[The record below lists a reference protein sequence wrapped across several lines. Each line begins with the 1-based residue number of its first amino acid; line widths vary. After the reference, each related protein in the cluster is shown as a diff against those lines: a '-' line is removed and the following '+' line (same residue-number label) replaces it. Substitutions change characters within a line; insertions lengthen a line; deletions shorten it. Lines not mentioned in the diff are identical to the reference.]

1 MKTCLINAFLVLILI
16 VCSMLFGGCN
26 LRPTLNDK
34 GVTLGAS
41 VFTKSSSEY
50 AKVTRPD
57 GTKIEYARTDGDEVS
72 GASTIAGIWSAT
84 AISKN
89 LADNVTKQNVTN
101 NVTTRQV
108 TGMKEST
115 KVIKG
120 AQDVEKLRILNPVVQ

>member
-1 MKTCLINAFLVLILI
+1 MKTCLIDTLLVIILI
-16 VCSMLFGGCN
+16 ACSMLCGCN
-26 LRPTLNDK
+26 LRPTLNEN

-72 GASTIAGIWSAT
+72 GAGTIAGIWSAT
-84 AISKN
+84 AISNN

-101 NVTTRQV
+101 NVTTRTV

-120 AQDVEKLRILNPVVQ
+120 AQDVEKLKILNPVVQ

>member
-1 MKTCLINAFLVLILI
+1 
-16 VCSMLFGGCN
+16 MLCGGCN
-26 LRPTLNDK
+26 LRPTLNEN

-50 AKVTRPD
+50 ARVTRPD

-72 GASTIAGIWSAT
+72 GAGTIVSVLTAGSVTKDIA
-84 AISKN
+84 AN
-89 LADNVTKQNVTN
+89 ATKQNVTN
-101 NVTTRQV
+101 NVTTRTV

-120 AQDVEKLRILNPVVQ
+120 AQEVEKLRILNPVVQ